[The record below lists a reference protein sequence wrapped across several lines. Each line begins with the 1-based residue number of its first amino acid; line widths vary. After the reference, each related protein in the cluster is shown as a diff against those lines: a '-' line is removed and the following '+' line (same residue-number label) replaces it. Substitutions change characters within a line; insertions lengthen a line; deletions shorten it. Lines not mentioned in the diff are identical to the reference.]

1 MIILNKHKIEP
12 TYFPDKTS
20 QIWNLPVS
28 ILDLKKFEILW
39 EFSSESEFFHLA
51 QLKELLD
58 SYGGRTVLKISY
70 LPYARQDKEISN
82 NTTFALR
89 PFCNLLN
96 SLKFDEIE
104 IVDPHSTVAINLLLN
119 SKAIYPKE
127 EVKSVI
133 EANQID
139 LLCYPDNGASTRY
152 SKIYDLK
159 NIYGEKIRD
168 QQSGKITSYKLIGNC
183 FQKKILIVDDICD
196 GGATFIFLTKELIV
210 NGASQIDLF
219 VTHGIFSNGLKQLLQ
234 SGINKIY
241 TKKGEAF
248 EENGQIKYKE
258 IFK

>member
-104 IVDPHSTVAINLLLN
+104 
-119 SKAIYPKE
+119 
-127 EVKSVI
+127 
-133 EANQID
+133 
-139 LLCYPDNGASTRY
+139 G
-152 SKIYDLK
+152 
-159 NIYGEKIRD
+159 
-168 QQSGKITSYKLIGNC
+168 
-183 FQKKILIVDDICD
+183 
-196 GGATFIFLTKELIV
+196 
-210 NGASQIDLF
+210 F
-219 VTHGIFSNGLKQLLQ
+219 VTLALFL
-234 SGINKIY
+234 
-241 TKKGEAF
+241 F
-248 EENGQIKYKE
+248 QIKE
-258 IFK
+258 